1 MKAILK
7 WLGYAAA
14 FVVALAGMGVSYV
27 YLRTE
32 LLLRKTYDQPL
43 TAIAVPSDPA
53 SIAEGKRL
61 ATIRGCFDGCHGKG
75 LDGGYVFDD
84 PWILRFVSPNLTQ
97 VAATHTDA
105 ELERVIRHGVRK
117 NGKSVWF
124 MPSTMFYHLSDEDL
138 GKIIAFLRSVPP
150 SQGPATE
157 AWIGPKWRLNL
168 VTEGWYLPQAEE
180 ILRDA
185 PWIRDAIEPAG
196 HNRGRYLA
204 MTICTECHGMKLQG
218 DLEGSTPSLAIVAAY
233 SERDFFRLMR
243 TATPLG
249 GSQLGLM
256 GEVARVRFVNFT
268 DQEIR
273 DLYSYLHSL
282 GATT

>member
-1 MKAILK
+1 MNAVLK

-14 FVVALAGMGVSYV
+14 LVIVLAGMAVSYV

-32 LLLRKTYDQPL
+32 PLLRKTYVQPL
-43 TAIAVPSDPA
+43 VAIAVPNDPA

-117 NGKSVWF
+117 DGKSVWF

-138 GKIIAFLRSVPP
+138 GKIIAFLRSVPL
-150 SQGPATE
+150 SEGPATE

-180 ILRDA
+180 IRRDA
-185 PWIRDAIEPAG
+185 PWIRDQIEPSG
-196 HNRGRYLA
+196 RNRGRYLA
-204 MTICTECHGMKLQG
+204 MTICPECHGMKLEG

-233 SERDFFRLMR
+233 SEEDFFRLMR

-249 GSQLGLM
+249 GRQLGLM
-256 GEVARVRFVNFT
+256 GEVARARFVNFT

-282 GATT
+282 GAAT